1 MGKRAKEHRKKVQK
15 RNARIKQMQT
25 SFNNK
30 LQKMLTE
37 KLEEYQKE
45 IESKKN
51 SDSNDGETFEPE
63 VDSAGF
69 THEDNFNDI
78 IEINEVET
86 ESNNK

>member
-1 MGKRAKEHRKKVQK
+1 MGKREKEHRKKVQK

-45 IESKKN
+45 VESSKKSESTESN
-51 SDSNDGETFEPE
+51 SDSDEIKNEN
-63 VDSAGF
+63 V
-69 THEDNFNDI
+69 I
-78 IEINEVET
+78 IDVEEIKET
-86 ESNNK
+86 ENSK

>member
-30 LQKMLTE
+30 LQKMLTG

-45 IESKKN
+45 LEEKN
-51 SDSNDGETFEPE
+51 K
-63 VDSAGF
+63 
-69 THEDNFNDI
+69 
-78 IEINEVET
+78 T
-86 ESNNK
+86 EENNNKQEQEQ

>member
-37 KLEEYQKE
+37 KLGEYQKE

-51 SDSNDGETFEPE
+51 LESNEGETFEPE

-69 THEDNFNDI
+69 THEDNFIDI
-78 IEINEVET
+78 VEVKDVET
-86 ESNNK
+86 EINN

>member
-30 LQKMLTE
+30 LQKMLTG

-45 IESKKN
+45 LEEKN
-51 SDSNDGETFEPE
+51 K
-63 VDSAGF
+63 
-69 THEDNFNDI
+69 
-78 IEINEVET
+78 T
-86 ESNNK
+86 EENNNKQEQ